1 MGEDIS
7 VSAEGRALPGVSGHA
22 DRDGLLAWLE
32 GVAEKPGRVFVN
44 HGDDASCTSFVET
57 LKRLGHNASAPF
69 SGATYDIAADEVLDW
84 PEGVPAQKAKARAK
98 SNVFARL
105 LAAIERLMRV
115 ARGCEGMANKEL
127 AKFANQV
134 DRLADEWER

>member
-1 MGEDIS
+1 M
-7 VSAEGRALPGVSGHA
+7 
-22 DRDGLLAWLE
+22 
-32 GVAEKPGRVFVN
+32 FVN

-84 PEGVPAQKAKARAK
+84 PEGVPAQKAKARAR